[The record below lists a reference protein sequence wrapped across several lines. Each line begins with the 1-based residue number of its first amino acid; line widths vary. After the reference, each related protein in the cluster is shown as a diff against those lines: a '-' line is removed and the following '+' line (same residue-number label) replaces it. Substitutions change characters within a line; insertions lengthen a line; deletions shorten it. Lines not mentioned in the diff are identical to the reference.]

1 MDKKCQVRL
10 DVFASFCCFFISHPV
25 SDIITAETV
34 NLITQE
40 DDNLNQ
46 ELLSL

>member
-10 DVFASFCCFFISHPV
+10 DVFASFSSHPV

-40 DDNLNQ
+40 DDSLNQ